1 MTSVARLY
9 TKQIIPSAYHED
21 TKMKLT
27 ISNVA
32 AINVKQLAAL
42 LSVALDCEPS
52 ISQYE
57 VTDSYDARWRM
68 GYRTVEEAF
77 ERTVFER
84 VALERIAAMTNPYD
98 ERSAEHHGFVAA
110 QRDAARAGLKHYAG
124 IRRYVL
130 TAECKVPDTALFFRL
145 AHSIGVSYRTARCTI
160 E

>member
-32 AINVKQLAAL
+32 TTNVRPLAAL
-42 LSVALDCEPS
+42 LSVALDCVPS

-77 ERTVFER
+77 ER
-84 VALERIAAMTNPYD
+84 VALERTAFDRIAAMTNPYD

-110 QRDAARAGLKHYAG
+110 QRDATRDGFKHYQR
-124 IRRYVL
+124 IWRYVL

-145 AHSIGVSYRTARCTI
+145 AHSIGVSYRTVRCTI